1 MTQSYRAAIIGDPVT
16 HSLSPVLH
24 RAAYAQLG
32 LDNWSYEAITV
43 TAQQLPQ
50 MLAQL
55 REDTAGPQ
63 WAGLSVTMPHKQQ
76 MFSQLD
82 FVDPLAQVTGA
93 VNTVV
98 VSRPQTGAAMLAGF
112 NTDVAGI
119 VGALREALEPGR
131 KPAKAVV
138 LGAGATAC
146 SALAALTQLE
156 VDSICVAA
164 RNHAGPQ
171 RVLAAAHRM
180 GIEIE
185 WNGNQEALAALL
197 AQAEVVIST
206 VPKGVS
212 DPVAAALTDSRTVLN
227 PAATLLDVVYSP
239 WPTQLAKAWQ
249 QLGGRAVS
257 GHLMLLHQAEPQV
270 RLMTGKTPSLEA
282 MRAALEQALAQ
293 RV

>member
-1 MTQSYRAAIIGDPVT
+1 M
-16 HSLSPVLH
+16 
-24 RAAYAQLG
+24 
-32 LDNWSYEAITV
+32 
-43 TAQQLPQ
+43 
-50 MLAQL
+50 
-55 REDTAGPQ
+55 
-63 WAGLSVTMPHKQQ
+63 
-76 MFSQLD
+76 
-82 FVDPLAQVTGA
+82 
-93 VNTVV
+93 
-98 VSRPQTGAAMLAGF
+98 
-112 NTDVAGI
+112 
-119 VGALREALEPGR
+119 
-131 KPAKAVV
+131 
-138 LGAGATAC
+138 
-146 SALAALTQLE
+146 
-156 VDSICVAA
+156 DSICVAA

-185 WNGNQEALAALL
+185 PWVWNGNQEALAALL

>member
-1 MTQSYRAAIIGDPVT
+1 
-16 HSLSPVLH
+16 
-24 RAAYAQLG
+24 
-32 LDNWSYEAITV
+32 
-43 TAQQLPQ
+43 
-50 MLAQL
+50 
-55 REDTAGPQ
+55 
-63 WAGLSVTMPHKQQ
+63 MPHKQQ

-119 VGALREALEPGR
+119 VGALREALEPGQ

-185 WNGNQEALAALL
+185 PWVWNGNQEALAALL

-206 VPKGVS
+206 VPRGVS
-212 DPVAAALTDSRTVLN
+212 DPVAAALTASRTVLN

>member
-32 LDNWSYEAITV
+32 LDNWSYEAVTV
-43 TAQQLPQ
+43 TRQQLPQ
-50 MLAQL
+50 ILAQL
-55 REDTAGPQ
+55 REPATAGPQ

-98 VSRPQTGAAMLAGF
+98 VSQPQAGASMLAGF

-119 VGALREALEPGR
+119 VGALREALAPQVR
-131 KPAKAVV
+131 PAKAVV

-185 WNGNQEALAALL
+185 PWVWNGNQEALAAL
-197 AQAEVVIST
+197 
-206 VPKGVS
+206 
-212 DPVAAALTDSRTVLN
+212 
-227 PAATLLDVVYSP
+227 
-239 WPTQLAKAWQ
+239 
-249 QLGGRAVS
+249 
-257 GHLMLLHQAEPQV
+257 
-270 RLMTGKTPSLEA
+270 
-282 MRAALEQALAQ
+282 
-293 RV
+293 